1 MKELKEI
8 IEECNLTFEEVKQ
21 NYRAEYDF
29 VYNREKDWLNNTED
43 KTYRLSGN
51 VKTDIDFV
59 ISKLK
64 TPDYQFTSNDS
75 SKLSIFV
82 SQINGIIRIANRI
95 NNFKERAQL
104 DNGKKLQLFELFNAI
119 KKTDKLKDL
128 NFELNKNL
136 NLFIVHLFS
145 IVKHCQ
151 NPNQYPIYY
160 RYWKNILGEVLNKKD
175 DYDSLC
181 DFYKTIENPKHLSLG
196 AYFGAIGT
204 ILADKLSKNN
214 IIKEEN
220 DKNYK
225 YIKSKILNIHYFD
238 LITGYKREP
247 NYYLIGSKYG
257 ENNDVD
263 MFPQMMEKQVVSV
276 GFASQ
281 LDLNDYYLTD
291 ENEIREY
298 LNDEKENP
306 NSVNALKHFL
316 SIKIGDKIA
325 VKASGSP
332 KGSKGFLSIVGICE
346 VVQDEEGKV
355 YNYDPKGLGHIIN
368 VKYLEAP
375 IYKEY
380 ELGGYGSTV
389 HHLSKENHIKL
400 IFGNSKNITT
410 FEKVK
415 SQFDNIIF
423 ESFIEYLR
431 KIITQTKISKNDE
444 RIVFTVRDKRL
455 NFTVGQRYCFN
466 LYASNSK
473 GVYGVISKTKL
484 LDNSESYDG
493 TPPQPFYNYFTA
505 FNPNTEEW
513 SSIIESI
520 NEELNRTSK
529 SGYRKYNNDDF
540 ENFIFT
546 TEQPKN
552 TNQMNYPLNTILY
565 GPPGT
570 GKTYN
575 TILRAA
581 EIVENRKIDS
591 YDEALKIF
599 KDNLHNRI
607 EFITFH
613 QNYSYE
619 DFIQGLRPET
629 DNKSSLTFDKKD
641 GVFKKIAEKAL
652 ENIKLSEKA
661 PEELSNEALFDNAL
675 EKFKDV
681 VEENE
686 VNYPINETAY
696 IMEVEEDAFRYTGEK
711 WTNHANGLRMK
722 FSDLKEFYKNGVK
735 SRKDVK
741 YLSNISGL
749 AGQHATYYFL
759 VYEKIIKLLPKKI
772 DAPIKV
778 ERKNYVIV
786 IDEINRA
793 NISRV
798 FGELITLIEPD
809 KRSHGEIPL
818 EAKLPSGDY
827 FIVPSNLYI
836 IGTMN
841 TADKS
846 IALLDIALRRRF
858 EFESMYPLYEI
869 KGSEIYDK
877 DILLKINEQII
888 KSKGHDFQI
897 GHAYFMGENKDLI
910 QRMNKKVIPLLLE
923 YFMNDEKEVKGILFN
938 AGLQV
943 EENSWPIKIKGKRA

>member
-1 MKELKEI
+1 MKDLKEI
-8 IEECNLTFEEVKQ
+8 INECKISFDDIQQ
-21 NYRAEYDF
+21 NYKTEYDIVF
-29 VYNREKDWLNNTED
+29 NREKDWLNNTED
-43 KTYRLSGN
+43 KTYRLADS

-64 TPDYQFTSNDS
+64 APNYLFTSHDT
-75 SKLSIFV
+75 SKLSTFV
-82 SQINGIIRIANRI
+82 SQINGIIRVANRI
-95 NNFKERAQL
+95 NNFKEGAKL
-104 DNGKKLQLFELFNAI
+104 DNGKKLQLFELFNTI
-119 KKTDKLKDL
+119 KKTGKLSEL

-136 NLFIVHLFS
+136 NSFKVHLFS
-145 IVKHCQ
+145 IIKHCQ

-160 RYWKNILGEVLNKKD
+160 RYWKNILGEVLKEKD

-181 DFYKTIENPKHLSLG
+181 DFYKTIKDPKHLSLG
-196 AYFGAIGT
+196 AYFGAIGR
-204 ILADKLSKNN
+204 ILASKLSDNK

-220 DKNYK
+220 DKNYN

-238 LITGYKREP
+238 LITGYKRNP
-247 NYYLIGSKYG
+247 NYFLIYSKYG
-257 ENNDVD
+257 DNNEVD
-263 MFPQMMEKQVVSV
+263 MFPEMLKKQVISV
-276 GFASQ
+276 GFAAK
-281 LDLNDYYLTD
+281 LDLTDFYLSD
-291 ENEIREY
+291 ESEIIEY
-298 LNDEKENP
+298 LKDEKESQ
-306 NSVNALKHFL
+306 NSINALKHFL
-316 SIKIGDKIA
+316 SIKVGDIIA

-332 KGSKGFLSIVGICE
+332 KGTKGFLSIVGICE
-346 VVQDEEGKV
+346 VIPNEDGKV
-355 YNYDPKGLGHIIN
+355 YNYDPNGFGHTIN

-375 IYKEY
+375 IYREY
-380 ELGGYGSTV
+380 ELAGYGSTL
-389 HHLSKENHIKL
+389 HHLSKEDHIAM
-400 IFGNSKNITT
+400 IFGNSKKSNT

-415 SQFDNIIF
+415 DQFDKNIF
-423 ESFIEYLR
+423 DSFIEYLR
-431 KIITQTKISKNDE
+431 KIITQTNILKNDE
-444 RIVFTVRDKRL
+444 RVVFSVRDKRL

-484 LDNSESYDG
+484 LDTSEPFEGS
-493 TPPQPFYNYFTA
+493 PPQPFYSYFKE
-505 FNPNTEEW
+505 FIINSTEWE
-513 SSIIESI
+513 SIIESI
-520 NEELNRTSK
+520 KIELSRTSK
-529 SGYRKYNNDDF
+529 SGYRKYNNGDF
-540 ENFIFT
+540 ENYVFSVEQT
-546 TEQPKN
+546 TKY
-552 TNQMNYPLNTILY
+552 NQMDFSLNTILY

-591 YDEALKIF
+591 YDEALRIF
-599 KDNLHNRI
+599 KDNLHNKI

-641 GVFKKIAEKAL
+641 GVFKKIADKAL
-652 ENIKLSEKA
+652 ENIKLSQKA
-661 PEELSNEALFDNAL
+661 PEELSAEALFNNAL
-675 EKFKDV
+675 EKFIEV
-681 VEENE
+681 VEEE
-686 VNYPINETAY
+686 ENYPINETAY
-696 IMEVEEDAFRYTGEK
+696 IMEVEEEAFRYTGEK
-711 WTNHANGLRMK
+711 WTNHTNGLRMK

-741 YLSNISGL
+741 YLNNISGL

-772 DAPIKV
+772 DAPLKI
-778 ERKNYVIV
+778 ERENYVIV

-818 EAKLPSGDY
+818 ESKLPSGDN

-858 EFESMYPLYEI
+858 EFEPMYPLYDV
-869 KGSEIYDK
+869 KGFEIYDK
-877 DILLKINEQII
+877 DILFGINDQII
-888 KSKGHDFQI
+888 KAKGHDFQI

-910 QRMNKKVIPLLLE
+910 KRMNKKVIPLLLE
-923 YFMNDEKEVKGILFN
+923 YFMNDEKEVKSILFN

-943 EENSWPIKIKGKRA
+943 EENSWPIKISGKRG